1 MALRAKAAAAALL
14 SLLLCPWLFGCS
26 RQPEEGGSPE
36 PIAQE
41 LSLPKEHPDPGY
53 EQFPVY
59 FDGLLMDQ
67 GCIRDGELY
76 LSPGEICRYLDMDW
90 SWRQEDEGFTLSLS
104 GVEFN
109 ASSDREYL
117 SGNGRYFYAPQGW
130 FSAGDRL
137 YLPYELL
144 SRLLCLDTEVK
155 QNETAIYISTL
166 NARLIPGGED
176 YYELNYPSEE
186 LFWLSQIIHAE
197 AWQQPLAGQIGV
209 GNVVM
214 NRVNS
219 PDFPG
224 TVFDVIFDMDHNI
237 VQFEPIS
244 NGSVYS
250 QPDEMARIAACLCLD
265 GYNTVGD
272 SLYFVNPAYGS
283 GWFDSALDLTV
294 TIGDHNFY
302 SVRGA

>member
-1 MALRAKAAAAALL
+1 MGPRTKAAAAAALL
-14 SLLLCPWLFGCS
+14 ALLLCPWLLGCS
-26 RQPEEGGSPE
+26 RQPGAEAGAGPE
-36 PIAQE
+36 LQE
-41 LSLPKEHPDPGY
+41 LSLPREHPDPGY

-67 GCIRDGELY
+67 GCIRDGEMY
-76 LSPGEICRYLDMDW
+76 LSPGEICSYLDMDW
-90 SWRQEDEGFTLSLS
+90 SWREEAEGYTLSIS
-104 GVEFN
+104 GVEFCC
-109 ASSDREYL
+109 SGELEYI

-130 FSAGDRL
+130 FGAGERL
-137 YLPYELL
+137 YIPYELL
-144 SRLLCLDTEVK
+144 ARLLCLDVQRE
-155 QNETAIYISTL
+155 EDALYISSL

-209 GNVVM
+209 GNVVL
-214 NRVNS
+214 NRVES
-219 PDFPG
+219 PDFPS

>member
-1 MALRAKAAAAALL
+1 MSLRHKAAGAALL
-14 SLLLCPWLFGCS
+14 AALLCPWLLGCS
-26 RQPEEGGSPE
+26 RQPVADGGPE
-36 PIAQE
+36 PELRE
-41 LSLPKEHPDPGY
+41 LSLPKEHTDPGY

-76 LSPGEICRYLDMDW
+76 ISPGEICAYLDIAW
-90 SWRQEDEGFTLSLS
+90 SWKGDDKSFTLSLS
-104 GVEFN
+104 DTDFTG
-109 ASSDREYL
+109 SSDMEYL
-117 SGNGRYFYAPQGW
+117 SGNGRYFYAPQG
-130 FSAGDRL
+130 
-137 YLPYELL
+137 
-144 SRLLCLDTEVK
+144 CL
-155 QNETAIYISTL
+155 YISTL
-166 NARLIPGGED
+166 NARIIPGGED

-209 GNVVM
+209 GNVVL
-214 NRVNS
+214 NRVDS
-219 PDFPG
+219 PDFPD

-272 SLYFVNPAYGS
+272 SLYFVNPSYGS
-283 GWFDSALDLTV
+283 GWFDSSLDLTV

>member
-1 MALRAKAAAAALL
+1 MSLRHKAAGAALL
-14 SLLLCPWLFGCS
+14 AALLCPWLLGCS
-26 RQPEEGGSPE
+26 RQPVADGGPE
-36 PIAQE
+36 PELRE
-41 LSLPKEHPDPGY
+41 LSLPKEHTDPGY

-76 LSPGEICRYLDMDW
+76 ISPGEICAYLDIAW
-90 SWRQEDEGFTLSLS
+90 SWKGDDKSFTLSLS
-104 GVEFN
+104 DTDFTG
-109 ASSDREYL
+109 SSDMEYL

-130 FSAGDRL
+130 FTAGDKL
-137 YLPYELL
+137 YLPYDLL
-144 SRLLCLDTEVK
+144 SRFLCLDVQPDK
-155 QNETAIYISTL
+155 DGSALYISTL
-166 NARLIPGGED
+166 NARIIPGGED

-209 GNVVM
+209 GNVVL
-214 NRVNS
+214 NRVDS
-219 PDFPG
+219 PDFPD

-272 SLYFVNPAYGS
+272 SLYFVNPSYGS
-283 GWFDSALDLTV
+283 GWFDSSLDLTV

>member
-1 MALRAKAAAAALL
+1 MAPRVKAAAGALL
-14 SLLLCPWLFGCS
+14 ALLLCPWLLGCS
-26 RQPEEGGSPE
+26 RQNTAEANPE
-36 PIAQE
+36 PELLE
-41 LSLPKEHPDPGY
+41 LSLPKEHPAPGY

-76 LSPGEICRYLDMDW
+76 LSPGEICSYLDMDW
-90 SWRQEDEGFTLSLS
+90 SWREDGGSLSLSIS
-104 GVEFN
+104 GVEFRG
-109 ASSDREYL
+109 SSELEYL

-137 YLPYELL
+137 YIPYDLL
-144 SRLLCLDTEVK
+144 GRLLCLDIRQEE
-155 QNETAIYISTL
+155 QGSALYISSL

-209 GNVVM
+209 GNVVL
-214 NRVNS
+214 NRVES
-219 PDFPG
+219 PDFPS

-250 QPDEMARIAACLCLD
+250 QPDELARIAACLCLD

>member
-1 MALRAKAAAAALL
+1 MRLRHKAAAAALL
-14 SLLLCPWLFGCS
+14 AILLCPWLWGC
-26 RQPEEGGSPE
+26 RQQE
-36 PIAQE
+36 PDNTPDPAAQE
-41 LSLPKEHPDPGY
+41 LSLPREHPEPGY

-67 GCIRDGELY
+67 GCVRDGELY
-76 LSPGEICRYLDMDW
+76 LSPGEICSYLDMDW
-90 SWRQEDEGFTLSLS
+90 SWKGDEGSFTLSLA
-104 GVEFN
+104 GTDFTG
-109 ASSDREYL
+109 SSDVEYL

-130 FSAGDRL
+130 FTAGDKL
-137 YLPYELL
+137 YLPYDLL
-144 SRLLCLDTEVK
+144 CRFLCLDAEL
-155 QNETAIYISTL
+155 EADGGLYISRL

-176 YYELNYPSEE
+176 YYDLNYPSEE

-214 NRVNS
+214 NRVDS

-237 VQFEPIS
+237 IQFEPIS

-272 SLYFVNPAYGS
+272 SLYFVNPSYGS
-283 GWFDSALDLTV
+283 GWFDSSLDLTV

>member
-1 MALRAKAAAAALL
+1 MFVG
-14 SLLLCPWLFGCS
+14 LLCLCLCGCARQTQS
-26 RQPEEGGSPE
+26 GSVSDELSSQPE
-36 PIAQE
+36 
-41 LSLPKEHPDPGY
+41 LPQEHPQPDY
-53 EQFPVY
+53 QQFPVY

-67 GCIRDGELY
+67 GCIRDGEMY
-76 LSPGEICRYLDMDW
+76 LSPAAICAYLDMDW
-90 SWRQEDEGFTLSLS
+90 SWQGDEKAFILTLSGTQFS
-104 GVEFN
+104 G
-109 ASSDREYL
+109 SSSMEYL

-130 FSAGDRL
+130 FVAEGQL
-137 YLPYELL
+137 YLPYDLL
-144 SRLLCLDTEVK
+144 SRFLCLDTAVEK
-155 QNETAIYISTL
+155 NDAAIYISTI

-197 AWQQPLAGQIGV
+197 SWQQPLAGQIGV

-214 NRVNS
+214 NRVES
-219 PDFPG
+219 PDFPP
-224 TVFDVIFDMDHNI
+224 TIFDVIFDMDHNI
-237 VQFEPIS
+237 IQFEPIS

-250 QPDEMARIAACLCLD
+250 QPDETARIAACLCLD

-283 GWFDSALDLTV
+283 GWFDSSLDLTV
-294 TIGDHNFY
+294 SIGDHNFY

>member
-1 MALRAKAAAAALL
+1 MKRRYKLAALALALCLGL
-14 SLLLCPWLFGCS
+14 SGCTS
-26 RQPEEGGSPE
+26 GQAADDAGVPFTS
-36 PIAQE
+36 E
-41 LSLPKEHPDPGY
+41 LSLPARHPDPSY

-76 LSPGEICRYLDMDW
+76 LNPAAICGYLDMDW
-90 SWRQEDEGFTLSLS
+90 SWQGDEDNFSLILDGTEFT
-104 GVEFN
+104 G
-109 ASSDREYL
+109 SSSQEYL

-130 FSAGDRL
+130 FTAGGQL
-137 YLPYELL
+137 YLPYDLL
-144 SRLLCLDTEVK
+144 GRFLCLDI
-155 QNETAIYISTL
+155 ETGREQRMDISTL

-176 YYELNYPSEE
+176 YYELNYPSED

-197 AWQQPLAGQIGV
+197 SWQQPLAGQIGV

-214 NRVNS
+214 NRVES
-219 PDFPG
+219 PDFPV
-224 TVFDVIFDMDHNI
+224 TIFDVIFDMDHDI
-237 VQFEPIS
+237 IQFEPIS

-272 SLYFVNPAYGS
+272 SLYFVNPDYGS
-283 GWFDSALDLTV
+283 GWFDSSLDLTV